1 MIRKYLIFGK
11 QVYLSSIRRE
21 IPSEEELPS
30 GIEVRV
36 PLDVL
41 WKGQDILK
49 HAEYLQ
55 SIGEE
60 QSRILDTY
68 KTLLK
73 LMAPYA
79 VLEKDRLWLYEQLK

>member
-21 IPSEEELPS
+21 VPSEEEVPG
-30 GIEVRV
+30 GIEVRI
-36 PLDVL
+36 PLDIL
-41 WKGQDILK
+41 WKAQEILK
-49 HAEYLQ
+49 QAEYLQ

-68 KTLLK
+68 KTLLT

-79 VLEKDRLWLYEQLK
+79 VLEKDRMWIYEQTK